1 MMVRQER
8 WASTRTGRRGRR
20 RPLQI
25 AGSLAAAS
33 LMVGLGT
40 AASAGAQGAAPSS
53 RPHAVAPRAQAVPT
67 SLKGVC
73 PNPVK
78 IATDWTPEAEQG
90 AYYQL
95 AASGGTIDKSGKTY
109 TAPLIDPLNNKP
121 TGVNVQLVA
130 GGPALGFLQTPEV
143 LHEQSSILM
152 GADDVDTAIADAT
165 TAPVVG
171 IVAPF
176 TNSLHILLWNPAK
189 YHFKN
194 FADIKKSGVTVL
206 YFKGTEF
213 VEYMAGAGIL
223 SSSQLDGSYT
233 GSPARFVATGGGVVE
248 QGFATAEPYM
258 YTHETPSWNKAIAYE
273 LTSNTGYNPYSEM
286 GETTPQNLA
295 KYGAC
300 FKRLVPMIQQAQ
312 INFVLHPDRIINLL
326 VQLNKAYGEIGGNYD
341 AAVARYAVRTLL
353 ADRIVAQ
360 PSSGA
365 FGSFDMG
372 RVTHLIAQLKPVL
385 SKGGQSLPAS
395 FQAGSVVTNRFI
407 DRSIGFSAYHGPYN
421 KTRGVIVVAG
431 SK

>member
-1 MMVRQER
+1 MVNWKRDAISRAQR
-8 WASTRTGRRGRR
+8 PRRHRTGSVV
-20 RPLQI
+20 
-25 AGSLAAAS
+25 ASLAAAS
-33 LMVGLGT
+33 LVAGVGGV
-40 AASAGAQGAAPSS
+40 ASAGAQQTARASGS
-53 RPHAVAPRAQAVPT
+53 HQVAPRAQAVPT

-73 PNPVK
+73 PSVVK

-90 AYYQL
+90 AYYEL
-95 AASGGTIDKSGKTY
+95 AASGGTIDTSAKTY
-109 TAPLIDPLNNKP
+109 TAPLIDPMNNKR
-121 TGVNVQLVA
+121 TGVSVQLIA

-152 GADDVDTAIADAT
+152 GADDVDTAIADAGT
-165 TAPVVG
+165 VPVVG

-189 YHFKN
+189 YPFKS
-194 FADIKKSGVTVL
+194 FSDIKKSNVTVL

-223 SSSQLDGSYT
+223 RESQLDGSYT

-258 YTHETPSWNKAIAYE
+258 YTHETPSWNKTIAYE

-312 INFVLHPDRIINLL
+312 INFVLHPNRIIKLL

-341 AAVARYAVRTLL
+341 AAVARYAVRTEL

-360 PSSGA
+360 PASGA
-365 FGSFDMG
+365 FGSFGMG
-372 RVTHLIAQLKPVL
+372 RVGHLIAQLRPVL
-385 SKGGQSLPAS
+385 KKGGQSLAAS
-395 FQAGSVVTNRFI
+395 FHAGNVVTNRFI
-407 DRSIGFSAYHGPYN
+407 DRSISFRSYHGPYN
-421 KTRGVIVVAG
+421 KTRGVITVAG
-431 SK
+431 TK